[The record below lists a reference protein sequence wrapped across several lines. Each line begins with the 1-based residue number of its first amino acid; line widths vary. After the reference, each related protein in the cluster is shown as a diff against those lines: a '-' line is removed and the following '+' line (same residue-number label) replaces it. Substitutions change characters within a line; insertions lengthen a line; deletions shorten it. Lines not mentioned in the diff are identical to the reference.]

1 MSSSSIKDERK
12 ELSQLVKKEKIAAKK
27 RTHAQ
32 VLLLADCGQHGPAWK
47 DEAIAEACRV
57 TVRTVENIRKRLVL
71 EGLDAALNRKPQV
84 RLSRQKILDGEK
96 EAKVIALC
104 CGAKPCGPRT
114 LDVAAAGRTG
124 RRTGHRRIDFPRD
137 GAPVSKKNELKP
149 WQKSMWCIPPKHNA
163 EFVFHM
169 ENVLEV
175 YQRPYDPRFPLI
187 CMDELSKQL
196 TIETQ
201 TKRASAH

>member
-1 MSSSSIKDERK
+1 MHKRYQVKLDKNERK
-12 ELSQLVKKEKIAAKK
+12 ELSQLVKKELVAAKK

-32 VLLLADCGQHGPAWK
+32 VLLLADCRPQGPGWT

-104 CGAKPCGPRT
+104 CGAKPSGHARWT
-114 LDVAAAGRTG
+114 LRLLAERVVELDIVESISHETVRQCL
-124 RRTGHRRIDFPRD
+124 
-137 GAPVSKKNELKP
+137 KKT
-149 WQKSMWCIPPKHNA
+149 S
-163 EFVFHM
+163 
-169 ENVLEV
+169 
-175 YQRPYDPRFPLI
+175 
-187 CMDELSKQL
+187 
-196 TIETQ
+196 
-201 TKRASAH
+201 